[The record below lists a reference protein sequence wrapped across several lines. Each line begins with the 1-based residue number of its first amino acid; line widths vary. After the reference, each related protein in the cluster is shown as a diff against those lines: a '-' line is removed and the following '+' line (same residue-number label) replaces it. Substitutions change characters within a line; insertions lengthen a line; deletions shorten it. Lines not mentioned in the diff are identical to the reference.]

1 MENPTVLIVDDEV
14 NILHALKRAVRRE
27 PYRVLTA
34 SSGVEGLEILD
45 KESVDLI
52 ISDQRMP
59 EMTGVQFLAR
69 VKELCPDTIRIILS
83 GYTDVNSIT
92 EAINVGNVYKFI
104 LKPWEDDALKATIRE
119 SLEMARLLR
128 ENKKLAD
135 TIAEQNEELRYLNKN
150 LEREVENR
158 TAEIQWQNEALK
170 LVRDLIESLPIA
182 VIGTDEEGSIVFV
195 NGLARDCFEKN
206 GSLILANHLK
216 DHFGQNLVDMVGKG
230 IATNEQQ
237 DGQYR
242 HDGGIDFHVSC
253 VPLSKRILE
262 VPRRGAVLS
271 FLKINGE
278 DCAVISHMEK
288 SDG

>member
-1 MENPTVLIVDDEV
+1 MKNPTVLIVDDEV
-14 NILHALKRAVRRE
+14 NILHALKRAIRRE

-59 EMTGVQFLAR
+59 EMTGVQFLAK

-92 EAINVGNVYKFI
+92 EAINIGNVYKFI

-128 ENKKLAD
+128 ENKKLAE
-135 TIAEQNEELRYLNKN
+135 TIAAQNEELRYLNKN

-170 LVRDLIESLPIA
+170 LVRDLIESLPVA
-182 VIGTDEEGSIVFV
+182 VIGTDEEGSVVFV
-195 NGLARDCFEKN
+195 NGLAREYFEGSN
-206 GSLILANHLK
+206 SLILTTNLK
-216 DHFGQNLVDMVGKG
+216 DHFGRDLVDMVSTA
-230 IATNEQQ
+230 IDTNEQR
-237 DGQYR
+237 DGRYG
-242 HDGGIDFHVSC
+242 HDGGTDFHVSC
-253 VPLSKRILE
+253 VPLSKRIFE

-271 FLKINGE
+271 FIRIDGK
-278 DCAVISHMEK
+278 DCAVIPHMEV
-288 SDG
+288 SDD

>member
-1 MENPTVLIVDDEV
+1 MDEATVLIVDDEV
-14 NILHALKRAVRRE
+14 NILNALKRAVRRE
-27 PYRVLTA
+27 PYQVLTA
-34 SSGVEGLEILD
+34 SSGMEGLKLLQEQR
-45 KESVDLI
+45 VDLI

-59 EMTGVQFLAR
+59 EMTGVQFLAK

-92 EAINVGNVYKFI
+92 EAINVGNVYKFM
-104 LKPWEDDALKATIRE
+104 LKPWEDDALKVTIRE
-119 SLEMARLLR
+119 SLEMAKLLR

-135 TIAEQNEELRYLNKN
+135 TITDQNEELRYLNKN

-182 VIGTDEEGSIVFV
+182 VIGTDEEGNIVFV
-195 NGLARDCFEKN
+195 NGLARDYFEKN
-206 GSLILANHLK
+206 GSLILATHLK
-216 DHFGQNLVDMVGKG
+216 DHFGQNLVDTVGMA
-230 IATNEQQ
+230 IETNEQQ
-237 DGQYR
+237 DWQYR
-242 HDGGIDFHVSC
+242 HDGGTGFHVSC
-253 VPLSKRILE
+253 VPLSKRIFE
-262 VPRRGAVLS
+262 VPRRGSVLS